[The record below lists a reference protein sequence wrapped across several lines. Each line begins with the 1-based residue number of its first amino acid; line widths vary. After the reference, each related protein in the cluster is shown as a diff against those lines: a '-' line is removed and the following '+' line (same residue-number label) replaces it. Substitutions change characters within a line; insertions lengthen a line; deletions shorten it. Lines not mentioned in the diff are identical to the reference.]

1 MPTPPGYGDVS
12 VAMKHTLLSRMA
24 FITFGVDPTSLDPV
38 TVGSLVAGCI
48 TGAGS
53 LGAQLDSNVTWAY
66 VKVRLGTD
74 GAEDLAGVHTMN
86 VIGGKTNSTP
96 PPNTALLVHK
106 YTSRGGRRGRG
117 RLFIPWF
124 VSSAEVAEGGTIS
137 SSEVTLKQT
146 AVTNFLTAL
155 SAANVPMALL
165 HRASEPWD
173 PIKETGVENPTVPGP
188 PNLVTSLVVD
198 PLISTQRRRLGR

>member
-1 MPTPPGYGDVS
+1 MTTPPGYADVS
-12 VAMKHTLLSRMA
+12 VAMKHSLLSRLA
-24 FITFGVDPTSLDPV
+24 FITFGVDPTSTDPV
-38 TVGSLVAGCI
+38 TIGSLIAGCI
-48 TGAGS
+48 TAAGS
-53 LGAQLDSNVTWAY
+53 LGPQLDSNVTWSHI
-66 VKVRLGTD
+66 KVRLGTD

-86 VIGGKTNSTP
+86 VVGGKTNSTP

-106 YTSRGGRRGRG
+106 YTARGGRRGRG

-137 SSEVTLKQT
+137 SSEVTLKQV
-146 AVTNFLTAL
+146 AVTGFLANLTA
-155 SAANVPMALL
+155 AAVPMVVL

-173 PIKETGVENPTVPGP
+173 PIKETGVEFPTVPGP
-188 PNLVTSLVVD
+188 PNIVTSLVVD